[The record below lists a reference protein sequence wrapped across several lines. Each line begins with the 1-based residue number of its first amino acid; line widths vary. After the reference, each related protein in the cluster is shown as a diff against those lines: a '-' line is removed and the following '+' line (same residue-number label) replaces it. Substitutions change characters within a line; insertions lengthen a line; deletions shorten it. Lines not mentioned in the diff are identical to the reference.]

1 MAEAQTATVPEPT
14 GVAFREPPVALQ
26 PSIRAAI
33 ADAVA
38 AIPPGR
44 SGALVG
50 IATEKGWN
58 AAVVSKLGADWEVQA
73 WVGKDWSAPGVSYGT
88 VVRKSW

>member
-1 MAEAQTATVPEPT
+1 MPETMAAAVPVPT

-44 SGALVG
+44 NGALVG
-50 IATEKGWN
+50 IATERGWN
-58 AAVVSKLGADWEVQA
+58 AAVVSKLGDDWEVQA
-73 WVGKDWSAPGVSYGT
+73 WVGKDWQAPGVTYGT

>member
-1 MAEAQTATVPEPT
+1 MPDAHGAAVPAPS

-26 PSIRAAI
+26 PSLRAAI

-38 AIPPGR
+38 TIPPGR
-44 SGALVG
+44 NGALVG
-50 IATEKGWN
+50 IATERGWN
-58 AAVVSKLGADWEVQA
+58 AAIVSKLADDWEVQA
-73 WVGKDWSAPGVSYGT
+73 WVGKDWDAVGVTYGT